1 MVAPD
6 GRGEVWGIVDASA
19 NARCACVE
27 LQRLTQNPSSRIG
40 KPPAKESSKWDNIA
54 IL

>member
-6 GRGEVWGIVDASA
+6 GRREVWGIVDASA
-19 NARCACVE
+19 NPRCACVE
-27 LQRLTQNPSSRIG
+27 LQRLTQTRLPRIG